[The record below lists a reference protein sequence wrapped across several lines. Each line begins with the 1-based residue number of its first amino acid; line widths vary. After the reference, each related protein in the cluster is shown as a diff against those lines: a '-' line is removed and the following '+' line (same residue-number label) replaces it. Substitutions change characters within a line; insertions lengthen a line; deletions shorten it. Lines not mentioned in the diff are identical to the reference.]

1 MNKLKEGYLSYN
13 WDDLLVKEV
22 NQAIRVYNDGESY
35 LDYLSINQLLFL
47 VDRHGYKSVQDR
59 LKETNKLED
68 FYK

>member
-22 NQAIRVYNDGESY
+22 NQAIRLYNDGESY

-47 VDRHGYKSVQDR
+47 VDKHGYKSVQDR
-59 LKETNKLED
+59 LKETNRLED